1 MFESKKK
8 SVISRRKFA
17 ERQLRFSLYSMLIVA
32 FSLAIGVLGYMATEG
47 LSLLDALLNA
57 CMILTGM
64 GPVNPMTTD
73 ASKLF
78 ASFYALYSGIAFL
91 SVMALI
97 IAPVAHRFIH
107 KHHLDE

>member
-1 MFESKKK
+1 MFESKKQ

-17 ERQLRFSLYSMLIVA
+17 ARQLRFSLYSMLIVA
-32 FSLAIGVLGYMATEG
+32 LSLAIGVLGYMATEG

-57 CMILTGM
+57 SMILTGM
-64 GPVNPMTTD
+64 GPVNVMTSD
-73 ASKLF
+73 AAKLF

-97 IAPVAHRFIH
+97 IAPIAHRFIH